1 MYQGGRIALHGKT
14 AKEYG
19 YPYYRTLVQYIPQ
32 RASILAG
39 TPLDFLRTCQNYASR
54 KKRVKEI
61 AGNRPSLDPMDI
73 AEDWGIQKYLWNRDW
88 GTLSGGEAQRIALAI
103 GIGLGGA
110 DIILLDGEQWPR
122 SCAASD
128 R

>member
-1 MYQGGRIALHGKT
+1 MYQKGRIALHGKT
-14 AKEYG
+14 ASEYG

-32 RASILAG
+32 RTSILAG
-39 TPLDFLRTCQNYASR
+39 TPLDFLKTCQGYASR

-61 AGNRPSLDPMDI
+61 SNDRPSLDPMDI
-73 AEDWGIQKYLWNRDW
+73 AEEWGIQKFLWNRDW

-110 DIILLDGEQWPR
+110 DIILLDGT
-122 SCAASD
+122 
-128 R
+128 

>member
-14 AKEYG
+14 AQEYG

-32 RASILAG
+32 RPSILAG
-39 TPLDFLRTCQNYASR
+39 TPLDFLKTCQGYSSR
-54 KKRVKEI
+54 QKRVKEI
-61 AGNRPSLDPMDI
+61 AGERPALDPLEI
-73 AEDWGIQKYLWNRDW
+73 AEDWGIQKFLWDRDW

-110 DIILLDGEQWPR
+110 DIILLDGE
-122 SCAASD
+122 
-128 R
+128 